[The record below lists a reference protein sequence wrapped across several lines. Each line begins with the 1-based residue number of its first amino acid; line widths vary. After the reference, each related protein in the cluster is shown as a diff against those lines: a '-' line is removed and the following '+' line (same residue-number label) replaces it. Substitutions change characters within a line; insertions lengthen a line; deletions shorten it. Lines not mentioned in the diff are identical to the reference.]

1 MDAINFIPLM
11 LTTLALAIAS
21 FSVRKKKNLPW
32 LIIAFIVWLIT
43 FLYTI
48 GVFNR

>member
-1 MDAINFIPLM
+1 MEAINFIPLM

-21 FSVRKKKNLPW
+21 FSAKKKKNLTW
-32 LIIAFIVWLIT
+32 LIIAFIVWLVT

-48 GVFNR
+48 GVFNK